1 MTPHSSHLQG
11 QGQPEDHPAA
21 PGEGSAYL
29 LYHGVAHQGL
39 REQAH
44 IMSMCTRQKYFYLD
58 TISDANSLSEAAES
72 SLYFKV

>member
-39 REQAH
+39 REQR
-44 IMSMCTRQKYFYLD
+44 T
-58 TISDANSLSEAAES
+58 
-72 SLYFKV
+72 